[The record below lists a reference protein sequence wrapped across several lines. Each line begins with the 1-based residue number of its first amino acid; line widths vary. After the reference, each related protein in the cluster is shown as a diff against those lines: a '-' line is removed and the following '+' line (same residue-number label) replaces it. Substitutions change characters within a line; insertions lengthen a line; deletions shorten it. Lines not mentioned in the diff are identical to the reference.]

1 MPEAVADNFLNRNRF
16 TKLVEDAV
24 IELKVPYMEAI
35 LHLCDKND
43 IEPEDVSKFISP
55 VIKGKVEAEAMNLNF
70 LPKQSS
76 LDSAFFE

>member
-1 MPEAVADNFLNRNRF
+1 MTEAVADNFLNKNRF
-16 TKLVEDAV
+16 TKLVEDTV

-35 LHLCDKND
+35 LHLCDQND

-55 VIKGKVEAEAMNLNF
+55 VIKGKVEAEAMDLNF